1 MAMKQFVSGDDLSVF
16 SSIIKGEFTRRACV
30 EATLTAAGWSGAGP
44 YTQVMTVVGMTPDRL
59 SVVGLSEAATE
70 AQRRACR
77 AAMISPAGQAAGT
90 VTLVADG
97 RKPDVDLPVS
107 VAMWF

>member
-1 MAMKQFVSGDDLSVF
+1 MKQFVSGDDLSVF

-44 YTQVMTVVGMTPDRL
+44 YTQVLTVVGMTPDRL

-77 AAMISPAGQAAGT
+77 AALLTPVACDVDSVT
-90 VTLVADG
+90 VVADG
-97 RKPDVDLPVS
+97 AKPDVDLPVS